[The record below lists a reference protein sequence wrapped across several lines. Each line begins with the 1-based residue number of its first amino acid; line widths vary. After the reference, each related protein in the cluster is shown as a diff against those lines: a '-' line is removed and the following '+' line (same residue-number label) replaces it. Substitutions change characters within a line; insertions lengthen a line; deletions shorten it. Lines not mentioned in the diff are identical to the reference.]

1 MKKVEKAIDRIQIEF
16 EIEIH
21 CIFFFTLAKS
31 SFSKSIIII
40 ISTNLH
46 ISLPVK

>member
-21 CIFFFTLAKS
+21 YIFF
-31 SFSKSIIII
+31 
-40 ISTNLH
+40 
-46 ISLPVK
+46 SLLPNQVSQNP